1 MLPKKV
7 TKIGTGL
14 SAKNY
19 LLYYFQIKPKWPI
32 QRLQSLQE
40 IYQFSG
46 FYFIFE
52 KLKRFKRF
60 CGKAQFRHSLGRFT
74 RNYAETVPSHK
85 ISTPR

>member
-14 SAKNY
+14 SAKDY
-19 LLYYFQIKPKWPI
+19 LLYYFQIKPKWPK

-52 KLKRFKRF
+52 KL
-60 CGKAQFRHSLGRFT
+60 
-74 RNYAETVPSHK
+74 N
-85 ISTPR
+85 